1 MTDSP
6 VLLVEDDDSI
16 ALIVEA
22 ILSSAGQTIDRA
34 ISADEALSLAA
45 ARAPSLIISDLNL
58 PGALN
63 GDALARKL
71 RETQP
76 GLPVIL
82 ISGDFEDASSRDD
95 LVPGAVILPK
105 PFRRAA
111 LIEAVEK
118 ARESTR

>member
-6 VLLVEDDDSI
+6 ILLVEDDDSI

-22 ILSSAGQTIDRA
+22 ILSSAGQTISRA
-34 ISADEALSLAA
+34 SSAAEALTLAGSHP
-45 ARAPSLIISDLNL
+45 PSLIISDLNL

-63 GDALARKL
+63 GDALARRL

-76 GLPVIL
+76 DLPVIL
-82 ISGDFEDASSRDD
+82 ISGDFDDTSSRDD

-111 LIEAVEK
+111 LIEAIES
-118 ARESTR
+118 ARADST